1 MVVSVE
7 QQVFQVIHGLVMKLA
22 ASEPEQVVVELEICY
37 MKVGLTVYLFDIL
50 IFVVQVYNQSFVYLM
65 EKIPFLVTGYLE
77 VASGIVYLMEKIP
90 FLVTGHLE
98 VASGIVYL
106 KTAVVGKEDEH
117 MHHMIVVVYIL
128 LTVSVLVE
136 TISVLVLVI
145 ASGT

>member
-1 MVVSVE
+1 MISMVVSVE
-7 QQVFQVIHGLVMKLA
+7 QQVFQVIYGLVMKLA

-65 EKIPFLVTGYLE
+65 EKIPFLVTGYIE
-77 VASGIVYLMEKIP
+77 VASGIGK
-90 FLVTGHLE
+90 
-98 VASGIVYL
+98 L

>member
-1 MVVSVE
+1 ME
-7 QQVFQVIHGLVMKLA
+7 QLVFQVIHGLVMKLST
-22 ASEPEQVVVELEICY
+22 SEPEQVVVELEICN
-37 MKVGLTVYLFDIL
+37 MEVGLTVYLFDIL
-50 IFVVQVYNQSFVYLM
+50 ISVVQVYNQSFVYLM
-65 EKIPFLVTGYLE
+65 VTGYLE
-77 VASGIVYLMEKIP
+77 VASGIGK
-90 FLVTGHLE
+90 
-98 VASGIVYL
+98 L